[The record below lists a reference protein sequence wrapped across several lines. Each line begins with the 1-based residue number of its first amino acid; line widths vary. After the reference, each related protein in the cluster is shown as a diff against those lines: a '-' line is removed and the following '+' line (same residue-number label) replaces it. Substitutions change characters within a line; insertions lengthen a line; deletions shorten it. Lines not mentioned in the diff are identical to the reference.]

1 MSNTNIVVLS
11 GTIGNNLELRTT
23 QGGYKILNI
32 SLAFNKSKKE
42 NDKWVKV
49 TDWFSI
55 TCWGGQAEYISNFA
69 KKGSKINVQGHLE
82 TQSWE
87 KDGKTQYKVIIN
99 ASNVE
104 ITANWKNEQ
113 SENVEHQ
120 VESEPSG
127 IEDMDIPF

>member
-11 GTIGNNLELRTT
+11 GTIGNDLELRTT

-32 SLAFNKSKKE
+32 SLAVNKSKKE
-42 NDKWVKV
+42 NEKWVKV

-55 TCWGGQAEYISNFA
+55 TCWGGKAEYIANFA
-69 KKGSKINVQGHLE
+69 KKGSKINVQGQLE

-113 SENVEHQ
+113 SENVEPQ
-120 VESEPSG
+120 TTNEPNG